1 MAEKY
6 DRGLMQ
12 RGAEARRL
20 IADGEDPI
28 RMLLQV
34 VWPDHDWAE
43 SALIAKLASCPKCRS
58 DSGTDCSECGRTGL
72 VTVERRKVLTM
83 EALAAHLSS
92 AA

>member
-1 MAEKY
+1 MAETY
-6 DRGLMQ
+6 DRALMK

-28 RMLLQV
+28 RMLLHV

-43 SALIAKLASCPKCRS
+43 SALIAKIVACPKCS
-58 DSGTDCSECGRTGL
+58 DSGTECSECGRTGL

-83 EALAAHLSS
+83 EALAAHMSS

>member
-6 DRGLMQ
+6 DRGLMK

-20 IADGEDPI
+20 IADGEDPV

-34 VWPDHDWAE
+34 VWPDHDWAD
-43 SALIAKLASCPKCRS
+43 SALLAKLASCPHCS
-58 DSGTDCSECGRTGL
+58 DGGGHCAECECTGL

-83 EALAAHLSS
+83 EALAAHMSS

>member
-6 DRGLMQ
+6 DRGLMK
-12 RGAEARRL
+12 RGVEARRL
-20 IADGEDPI
+20 IADGEDI

-43 SALIAKLASCPKCRS
+43 SAVIAKLASCPKCS
-58 DSGTDCSECGRTGL
+58 DSGTECSECGRTGL
-72 VTVERRKVLTM
+72 VTVERRRVLTI